1 VSAADGVSAVD
12 GTAGTGGA
20 IEGDQRVARDGK
32 QHEGASVA
40 DGPGGEQRVSDGAAG
55 AAGAAGG
62 AGTVALDVSRV
73 TKDALDDAVVRAVE
87 GAVSSRECG
96 AVVTFRGVV
105 RDVDGG
111 RDVTGLDYEAH
122 PDATEVLRRCCAAV
136 SAETGLRVAAVHRYG
151 VLTIGDV
158 ALVASVASGHRAEAF
173 AACSLLVERI
183 KAEVPIWK
191 RQHFTDGDSEW
202 VGL

>member
-1 VSAADGVSAVD
+1 MN
-12 GTAGTGGA
+12 
-20 IEGDQRVARDGK
+20 E
-32 QHEGASVA
+32 
-40 DGPGGEQRVSDGAAG
+40 
-55 AAGAAGG
+55 
-62 AGTVALDVSRV
+62 SRV
-73 TKDALDDAVVRAVE
+73 TQDVLDDAVVRAVE
-87 GAVSSRECG
+87 DAVAAPECG

-122 PDATEVLRRCCAAV
+122 PDATDVLRACCAQV
-136 SAETGLRVAAVHRYG
+136 TAETGLRVAAVHRYG

-158 ALVASVASGHRAEAF
+158 ALVASASAGHRREAF
-173 AACSLLVERI
+173 DACSLLVERI
-183 KAEVPIWK
+183 KAQVPIWK